1 MNGEFVPLKVNSDEE
16 VAIARRYQV
25 RWTPKLLLLDADGTP
40 HYESYGFLPPAEFQ
54 AMLRL
59 ARAAWLMNGRR
70 MAEARQDLEDLV
82 VATPQ
87 SALLPEALYWLGV
100 ARSRTKDRE
109 GAVQIRAQLKER
121 FPGNIWTMRL
131 PS

>member
-1 MNGEFVPLKVNSDEE
+1 MNSDEE
-16 VAIARRYQV
+16 AEVARRFQV
-25 RWTPKLLLLDADGTP
+25 RWTPKLLLLDPDGTP

-70 MAEARQDLEDLV
+70 FAEARQDLEELV
-82 VATPQ
+82 EGASQ

-109 GAVQIRAQLKER
+109 GAVQVRGQLKER
-121 FPGNIWTMRL
+121 FPGNIWTLRL